1 MEHPL
6 RPEHWEALL
15 RRLGPDR
22 EVAGARYE
30 ALRRRLVH
38 VFAYRGCDHPEELAD
53 ETLDRS
59 GRKLQEM
66 GSGFVGEDP
75 SRFVFGVAWNVAR
88 ESFRRP
94 STVPL
99 PDAWERPGPPAP
111 EAEEDEAELEKAC
124 LDRCLGGLSSADRCL
139 VLGYHEE
146 EKSARI
152 RRRSALAREL
162 GLSPNGLRLRIH
174 RITGRLR
181 DCVVRCVASG
191 GRTGAGA
198 VPPGAPPAME

>member
-1 MEHPL
+1 MPQPL
-6 RPEHWEALL
+6 RLEQLEALL
-15 RRLGPDR
+15 QRLGPDR
-22 EVAGARYE
+22 EVAGMRYE
-30 ALRRRLVH
+30 ELRRRLVS
-38 VFAYRGCDHPEELAD
+38 VFGYRRCGHPEELAD

-59 GRKLQEM
+59 ARKLQEL
-66 GSGFVGEDP
+66 GSGFVGDDP
-75 SRFVFGVAWNVAR
+75 ARFVFGVAWNVAR

-99 PDAWERPGPPAP
+99 PETWERAGPPAP
-111 EAEEDEAELEKAC
+111 DAEGDEDELEKAC
-124 LDRCLGGLSSADRCL
+124 LDRCLDELAPADRSL

-152 RRRSALAREL
+152 RRRSELARGL

-181 DCVVRCVASG
+181 ECVVHCVASG
-191 GRTGAGA
+191 GRIGAGA
-198 VPPGAPPAME
+198 VS